1 MIIKSKFISIAILMS
16 VMLYSLRG
24 YSQGKD
30 KSLSSVFFNQTPSHI
45 YDIILSRPTDN
56 AITASFLCS
65 QDLRGYIIY
74 GLTPNSLSK
83 RSSEVYFKKD
93 IPSEI
98 ELKNLDPGT
107 RYYYRFIYYDNIST
121 AQNKSELSYFQTKRS
136 TSEKFVFA
144 IQADSHLDENT
155 STNAYEKTLHN
166 ISSDSADF
174 LIDLGDTWMTDKYS
188 PNFTDAFKQYL
199 AQRYYFGIVGRT
211 TPVYFSLGNHDGEYE
226 RGGGR
231 NTGVDSMLNWST
243 KIRKQYYFNPEPN
256 GFYTGSVNGDQNYYA
271 WEWGDAL
278 FIILDP
284 FRYTRQNR
292 DPWNR
297 TLGKTQYDWLVS
309 TLKSSS
315 KKLKFVFIHNLVGG
329 IDNKG
334 IARGGSEASIF
345 YEWGGLNSDST
356 SGFSKHRPDWGLPI
370 HDLLV
375 KYNVCAVFHGHD
387 HIFVKQDRDSII
399 YQTLPQPGAMRY
411 GNINSATEYGYKSG
425 IILNAPGYLRITIV
439 NSTAKIEYVQTSV
452 DDKNLNKKVL
462 YSYSINGIK

>member
-45 YDIILSRPTDN
+45 YDIILSRPIDN

-107 RYYYRFIYYDNIST
+107 RYYYRFIYYDNSST

-243 KIRKQYYFNPEPN
+243 KIRLKYC
-256 GFYTGSVNGDQNYYA
+256 
-271 WEWGDAL
+271 
-278 FIILDP
+278 
-284 FRYTRQNR
+284 
-292 DPWNR
+292 
-297 TLGKTQYDWLVS
+297 S
-309 TLKSSS
+309 TK
-315 KKLKFVFIHNLVGG
+315 
-329 IDNKG
+329 
-334 IARGGSEASIF
+334 
-345 YEWGGLNSDST
+345 
-356 SGFSKHRPDWGLPI
+356 
-370 HDLLV
+370 
-375 KYNVCAVFHGHD
+375 
-387 HIFVKQDRDSII
+387 
-399 YQTLPQPGAMRY
+399 
-411 GNINSATEYGYKSG
+411 
-425 IILNAPGYLRITIV
+425 
-439 NSTAKIEYVQTSV
+439 
-452 DDKNLNKKVL
+452 
-462 YSYSINGIK
+462 